1 MRRAMR
7 VKVIN
12 TSNPR
17 QYYLIIIHLYS
28 CVLLLNLFINISNP
42 RQYYLI
48 IIHLYFVLLLNLFI
62 IKFKILKNDARRAFS
77 ILNLMHGHIYVLD
90 KIGNT

>member
-17 QYYLIIIHLYS
+17 QYYLIIIQLY

-62 IKFKILKNDARRAFS
+62 KI
-77 ILNLMHGHIYVLD
+77 
-90 KIGNT
+90 